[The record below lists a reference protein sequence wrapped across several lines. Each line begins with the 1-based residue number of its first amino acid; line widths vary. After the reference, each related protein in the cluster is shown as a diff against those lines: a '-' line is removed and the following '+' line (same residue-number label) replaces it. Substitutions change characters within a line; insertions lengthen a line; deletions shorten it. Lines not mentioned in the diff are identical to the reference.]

1 MRLVGSCA
9 GRANGSTPG
18 DQITGCTVD
27 QATGAAR
34 CYARL
39 HAAFW
44 ESPALSAPADA
55 PESLSWVVE
64 PTEPRW
70 SELVSPFMQQH
81 ADGAFLEQDLP
92 PLPPA
97 DGAGGAA
104 VAAAA
109 AAPRRLEVPPGTKE
123 MLRKIAMHWDWLN
136 AEMASSPRTLT
147 HWCDKQRF
155 YLVLLCCAV
164 CATFVVFARACLR
177 GDDRIKK
184 TPLAV
189 SVLSHR
195 DSRTDNLF
203 FDQVRKQGFGPLLI

>member
-27 QATGAAR
+27 QATVAAR

-155 YLVLLCCAV
+155 YLVLLCCV
-164 CATFVVFARACLR
+164 CNFRCVCPEPVFVEMTVSRKPHSPFRFCRTGTR
-177 GDDRIKK
+177 G
-184 TPLAV
+184 
-189 SVLSHR
+189 
-195 DSRTDNLF
+195 RTISSST
-203 FDQVRKQGFGPLLI
+203 R